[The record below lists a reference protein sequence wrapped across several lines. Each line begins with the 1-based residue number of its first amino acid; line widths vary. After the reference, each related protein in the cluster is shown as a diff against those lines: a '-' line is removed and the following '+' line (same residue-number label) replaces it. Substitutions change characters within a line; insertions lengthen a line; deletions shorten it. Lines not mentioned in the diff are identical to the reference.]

1 MKNLFNAGRFL
12 LEDLLSTIVFVVL
25 FSLTKSLYLATGLA
39 IAIGVGQVVLLKL
52 RGRPVDAMQWLS
64 LGLVVVM
71 GGATLLTHDRH
82 FIMVKPTIIYLAV
95 GAVMLKPGWMN
106 RYLPAIVQENAPD
119 LGRLFGRVW
128 AGLMFATA
136 AANLVVAFAL
146 DAKAWAWFVAVI
158 PLGSKIAVFLAQYAV
173 TRLTVGSRLRA
184 SRAAATAVAA

>member
-95 GAVMLKPGWMN
+95 GAVMLKPGW
-106 RYLPAIVQENAPD
+106 I
-119 LGRLFGRVW
+119 
-128 AGLMFATA
+128 
-136 AANLVVAFAL
+136 
-146 DAKAWAWFVAVI
+146 
-158 PLGSKIAVFLAQYAV
+158 
-173 TRLTVGSRLRA
+173 
-184 SRAAATAVAA
+184 

>member
-1 MKNLFNAGRFL
+1 MTAPWLTGCCRQQRGQKAHR
-12 LEDLLSTIVFVVL
+12 
-25 FSLTKSLYLATGLA
+25 SLQP
-39 IAIGVGQVVLLKL
+39 GQVVLLKL

-119 LGRLFGRVW
+119 LGRLFGRSGRGVRPGRQGLGLVRGGDP
-128 AGLMFATA
+128 AG
-136 AANLVVAFAL
+136 VEDRPVPG
-146 DAKAWAWFVAVI
+146 AVRGHA
-158 PLGSKIAVFLAQYAV
+158 PDGRGAPARFPGRGDGRR
-173 TRLTVGSRLRA
+173 RLSADVQKVMTSN
-184 SRAAATAVAA
+184 